1 MDLNAV
7 ARFVFE
13 KNELLVGIFIVL
25 FLLTTV
31 LLLVLSVMKDKS
43 GDGETSAA
51 GAGGVAIDPSSLNT
65 AIEGALKK
73 ALSDRVVA
81 GAVATVSGETGSGV
95 VGGGASDAALQA
107 ALSDREAKI
116 VALMADLDALKA
128 HVDSHGAPVAS
139 GGSGD
144 GADSGELNSLKAR
157 VSELQA
163 KLAEYEIIEDDIA
176 DLSLFKDENKK
187 LKDEVE
193 RLKAAAETAK
203 TQIQSVQASVA
214 APEVK
219 SKIKTEAESP
229 LKFEKS
235 DKFELDPA
243 DDVMKEFAQAL
254 AIQSGEPLV
263 EVENATA
270 ADAQVDVPVSEP
282 VEPEPTAEPLAPVV
296 DIPVVEPETTLVVSH
311 PDAPVQDPQAAID
324 ALLNQVDTDK
334 MISEAESLSESVD
347 SGDSESSV
355 LDDGVDT
362 DKLMAEMGIE
372 SEEPKAPTPAAAAA
386 SERVPAPA
394 PAVTAVADSSHH
406 MELSDVPVD
415 DLLAEFKDTDF
426 SATKADEKKG
436 E

>member
-13 KNELLVGIFIVL
+13 KNELLLGIFIVL

-31 LLLVLSVMKDKS
+31 LLLVLSVMKDKG

-51 GAGGVAIDPSSLNT
+51 GAGGVAIDPRSLNT

-81 GAVATVSGETGSGV
+81 GAVATVSAETASVGE
-95 VGGGASDAALQA
+95 GASDAALQA

-128 HVDSHGAPVAS
+128 HVDSHGAPVAGA
-139 GGSGD
+139 GGGGVD
-144 GADSGELNSLKAR
+144 AGELNALKAR
-157 VSELQA
+157 VGELQA

-193 RLKAAAETAK
+193 RLRAAAETAK

-219 SKIKTEAESP
+219 SKIKSEAESP

-254 AIQSGEPLV
+254 AIQSGDPLDSAAHIENTAAVGGQAEPSVTASTEPEPQVAEPLV
-263 EVENATA
+263 
-270 ADAQVDVPVSEP
+270 
-282 VEPEPTAEPLAPVV
+282 PVV
-296 DIPVVEPETTLVVSH
+296 DLPVVEPETTLVVSH

-334 MISEAESLSESVD
+334 MISEAESLSESAGA
-347 SGDSESSV
+347 GDSETSV

-372 SEEPKAPTPAAAAA
+372 SEEPVAA
-386 SERVPAPA
+386 SVPVAAMASA
-394 PAVTAVADSSHH
+394 PAVAAADSSHH
-406 MELSDVPVD
+406 LEPFDVPVD

>member
-7 ARFVFE
+7 ARFVYD

-31 LLLVLSVMKDKS
+31 LLLVLSVMKDKG

-51 GAGGVAIDPSSLNT
+51 GAGGVAIDPRSLNT
-65 AIEGALKK
+65 VIEGALKK

-81 GAVATVSGETGSGV
+81 GAVATVSGETAIAT
-95 VGGGASDAALQA
+95 GGGESDVALQA
-107 ALSDREAKI
+107 ALADREAKI

-128 HVDSHGAPVAS
+128 HVDSHGAPVAGA
-139 GGSGD
+139 GGG
-144 GADSGELNSLKAR
+144 GADAGELNALKAR

-193 RLKAAAETAK
+193 RLRAAAETAK
-203 TQIQSVQASVA
+203 TQIQSVQASVAA

-254 AIQSGEPLV
+254 AIQSGDPFAAAD
-263 EVENATA
+263 NATTEVA
-270 ADAQVDVPVSEP
+270 APVAAGA
-282 VEPEPTAEPLAPVV
+282 EPEPQAAASPVPVV
-296 DIPVVEPETTLVVSH
+296 DLPVVEPETTLVVSH

-334 MISEAESLSESVD
+334 MISEAESLSESAD
-347 SGDSESSV
+347 AGDSETSV

-372 SEEPKAPTPAAAAA
+372 SEEQA
-386 SERVPAPA
+386 APA
-394 PAVTAVADSSHH
+394 PVAAVALAPTAAAPAESDHH
-406 MELSDVPVD
+406 QEPSDVPVD

-426 SATKADEKKG
+426 SASKADEKKG

>member
-7 ARFVFE
+7 ARFVYD

-31 LLLVLSVMKDKS
+31 LLLVLSVMKDK
-43 GDGETSAA
+43 GGGGEASAA
-51 GAGGVAIDPSSLNT
+51 GPGGVAIDPRSLNT

-81 GAVATVSGETGSGV
+81 GAVATVASEPLGAGV
-95 VGGGASDAALQA
+95 GTSDVALQA

-128 HVDSHGAPVAS
+128 HMESHSTSSS
-139 GGSGD
+139 GGGD
-144 GADSGELNSLKAR
+144 GDSGELNALKAR

-163 KLAEYEIIEDDIA
+163 KLSEYEIIEDDIA

-187 LKDEVE
+187 LKGEVE

-203 TQIQSVQASVA
+203 VQIQSVQTSVA
-214 APEVK
+214 SPSEVK
-219 SKIKTEAESP
+219 SKIKIEAESP

-254 AIQSGEPLV
+254 AVQSGDPLPFMDNETEQSV
-263 EVENATA
+263 TPSANIEVE
-270 ADAQVDVPVSEP
+270 SE
-282 VEPEPTAEPLAPVV
+282 VLAVTQASAEPLSPVV
-296 DIPVVEPETTLVVSH
+296 DLPVVEPEPTLVVSH

-334 MISEAESLSESVD
+334 MISEAESLSEKVD
-347 SGDSESSV
+347 SGDFETSV

-362 DKLMAEMGIE
+362 DKLMAEMGMEGIGSQE
-372 SEEPKAPTPAAAAA
+372 RDALSSVSVTSSVAAMDTDDQ
-386 SERVPAPA
+386 RD
-394 PAVTAVADSSHH
+394 T
-406 MELSDVPVD
+406 SDMPVD

-426 SATKADEKKG
+426 SAAKADEKKG

>member
-13 KNELLVGIFIVL
+13 KNELLLGIFIVL

-31 LLLVLSVMKDKS
+31 LLLVLSVMRDKG

-51 GAGGVAIDPSSLNT
+51 GAGGVAIDPRSLNT

-81 GAVATVSGETGSGV
+81 GAVATVSGETASA
-95 VGGGASDAALQA
+95 GGGASDVALQA

-128 HVDSHGAPVAS
+128 HVDSHGAPVAGV
-139 GGSGD
+139 GGGGMD
-144 GADSGELNSLKAR
+144 AGELNALKAR

-193 RLKAAAETAK
+193 RLRAAAETAK
-203 TQIQSVQASVA
+203 TQIQSVQASVAA

-254 AIQSGEPLV
+254 AIQSEDPFAGA
-263 EVENATA
+263 ENATA
-270 ADAQVDVPVSEP
+270 VGTPAEESVAAMAELEPQV
-282 VEPEPTAEPLAPVV
+282 AEPLVPVV
-296 DIPVVEPETTLVVSH
+296 DLPVVEPETTLVVSH

-334 MISEAESLSESVD
+334 MISEAESLSESAD
-347 SGDSESSV
+347 ASDSETSV

-372 SEEPKAPTPAAAAA
+372 SEEPVAA
-386 SERVPAPA
+386 SAPAPA
-394 PAVTAVADSSHH
+394 PVAAMSSAVATDSSHH

>member
-13 KNELLVGIFIVL
+13 KNELLLGIFIVL

-31 LLLVLSVMKDKS
+31 LLLVLSVMKDKG

-51 GAGGVAIDPSSLNT
+51 GAGGVAIDPRSLST

-81 GAVATVSGETGSGV
+81 GAVATVAGEAAS
-95 VGGGASDAALQA
+95 GASGGEGDAALQA

-116 VALMADLDALKA
+116 VALMAALDALKA
-128 HVDSHGAPVAS
+128 HVDSHGAPVV
-139 GGSGD
+139 GGGD
-144 GADSGELNSLKAR
+144 GVDAGELNALKAR

-193 RLKAAAETAK
+193 RLRAAAETAK
-203 TQIQSVQASVA
+203 AQIQSVQASVSA

-254 AIQSGEPLV
+254 AIQSGEPFAGA
-263 EVENATA
+263 ESATA
-270 ADAQVDVPVSEP
+270 VGAP
-282 VEPEPTAEPLAPVV
+282 VEASVAAMAELEPQVAEPLVPVV
-296 DIPVVEPETTLVVSH
+296 DLPVVEPETTLVVSH

-334 MISEAESLSESVD
+334 MISEAESLSESAD
-347 SGDSESSV
+347 AGDSETSV

-372 SEEPKAPTPAAAAA
+372 SEEPVVASTPVAAVAAVASAP
-386 SERVPAPA
+386 V
-394 PAVTAVADSSHH
+394 VDADSSHH
-406 MELSDVPVD
+406 MELPDVPVD